1 MNAASDDTRARLD
14 ALRELI
20 AEKYPSRAT
29 RPGRRRRS
37 GCAPIDR
44 ERGGLLRG
52 AVTEVTG
59 SSSGVQVLHAAILQ
73 QAVEEGFHVGL
84 IDGTG
89 TSSFHPGDWPTT
101 QLRRVLW
108 VRCSDSAKAVKATD
122 LLVRDGNLSVLIL
135 DLQGMS
141 ARELRKIPASTWHRF
156 HRLMEE
162 RDSVLLVLTSQPMVE
177 GAMTRIA
184 LESAGDLSARLRDR
198 HALSNNL
205 RARIFE
211 RGAANL
217 NEAIRRIA

>member
-1 MNAASDDTRARLD
+1 MNAITDNTRARLD
-14 ALRELI
+14 ALRGLI
-20 AEKYPSRAT
+20 AEKYPSRVT
-29 RPGRRRRS
+29 RPGRRRHS

-52 AVTEVTG
+52 AVTEITG
-59 SSSGVQVLHAAILQ
+59 SASGAQVLLSAVLQ

-84 IDGTG
+84 VDG
-89 TSSFHPGDWPTT
+89 TSSFHPEDWPDA

-108 VRCSDSAKAVKATD
+108 VLCRDSAKAMKATD
-122 LLVRDGNLSVLIL
+122 LLVRDGNLSVLVL

-156 HRLMEE
+156 HRLMDE

-177 GAMTRIA
+177 GAVTRIA
-184 LESAGDLSARLRDR
+184 LEPAGDLSARLRGR
-198 HALSNNL
+198 RELSSSL
-205 RARIFE
+205 DARIFE

-217 NEAIRRIA
+217 NDAIRKIA

>member
-1 MNAASDDTRARLD
+1 MNAVSDDTRARLR

-29 RPGRRRRS
+29 RPGRRRLS
-37 GCAPIDR
+37 GYAPIDR

-59 SSSGVQVLHAAILQ
+59 SASGALVLLSAILR

-84 IDGTG
+84 VDG
-89 TSSFHPGDWPTT
+89 TSSFHPADWPDA
-101 QLRRVLW
+101 QLQRVLW
-108 VRCSDSAKAVKATD
+108 VMCRDSAKAVKAAD
-122 LLVRDGNLSVLIL
+122 LLVRDGNLPMLVL

-177 GAMTRIA
+177 GAVTRIA
-184 LESAGDLSARLRDR
+184 LEPVGDLSARLRDR

-205 RARIFE
+205 RVRIFE
-211 RGAANL
+211 RGAVNL
-217 NEAIRRIA
+217 NEATRRIA

>member
-1 MNAASDDTRARLD
+1 MNAASDDTRARLN

-20 AEKYPSRAT
+20 AEKYPSRTT
-29 RPGRRRRS
+29 RPGRRRHS

-59 SSSGVQVLHAAILQ
+59 SSSGALVLLSAILR

-84 IDGTG
+84 VDG
-89 TSSFHPGDWPTT
+89 TSSFHPADWPDA
-101 QLRRVLW
+101 QLQRVLW
-108 VRCSDSAKAVKATD
+108 VMCRDSAKAVKAAD
-122 LLVRDGNLSVLIL
+122 LLVRDGNLPMLVL

-177 GAMTRIA
+177 GAFMRIA
-184 LESAGDLSARLRDR
+184 LEPAGDLAGRLRDR
-198 HALSNNL
+198 DALSDEL
-205 RARIFE
+205 RVRIFE
-211 RGAANL
+211 RGAAHL
-217 NEAIRRIA
+217 NEATRRIA

>member
-1 MNAASDDTRARLD
+1 MRTSADNTRARLD

-29 RPGRRRRS
+29 RPGRRRHS
-37 GCAPIDR
+37 GCTPIDR

-52 AVTEVTG
+52 SVTEVTG
-59 SSSGVQVLHAAILQ
+59 SSSGAQVLLSAILQ

-84 IDGTG
+84 IDGT
-89 TSSFHPGDWPTT
+89 SSFHPEDWPAA

-108 VRCSDSAKAVKATD
+108 VMCRDSAKAVKAAD
-122 LLVRDGNLSVLIL
+122 LLVRDGNLSVLVL

-162 RDSVLLVLTSQPMVE
+162 RDLVLLVLTSQPMVE
-177 GAMTRIA
+177 GAVTRIV
-184 LESAGDLSARLRDR
+184 LEPEGELSARLRSRND
-198 HALSNNL
+198 LSNSL

-217 NEAIRRIA
+217 NEAIRKIA

>member
-1 MNAASDDTRARLD
+1 MSPASDDTRARLD

-20 AEKYPSRAT
+20 AEKYPSRVT

-37 GCAPIDR
+37 GCAPVDR

-59 SSSGVQVLHAAILQ
+59 SSSGALVLLSAILR

-84 IDGTG
+84 VDGA
-89 TSSFHPGDWPTT
+89 SSFHPADWPDA
-101 QLRRVLW
+101 QLQRVLW
-108 VRCSDSAKAVKATD
+108 VMCRDSAKAVKAAD
-122 LLVRDGNLSVLIL
+122 LLVRDGNLPVLVL

-177 GAMTRIA
+177 GAVTRIA
-184 LESAGDLSARLRDR
+184 LEPSGALSARLWDR
-198 HALSNNL
+198 NDLSSSL

-217 NEAIRRIA
+217 NEATRRIA